1 MVMGLLNTALTSLVK
16 ATELSLGGDEQT
28 NFELM
33 IADLVQWFIDNPT
46 PTWKRELS
54 VASNA
59 PREMSYR
66 Y

>member
-1 MVMGLLNTALTSLVK
+1 M
-16 ATELSLGGDEQT
+16 LSERQKNYIGGDEQT

-33 IADLVQWFIDNPT
+33 IADLAQWFIDNPT

-54 VASNA
+54 AASA
-59 PREMSYR
+59 VQHEMTYR